1 MDNDQQISWLE
12 ISVSCDGELAESVS
26 EVLSRYVTQGVV
38 SETNVRYNE
47 VDENPMPYG
56 PVRVFGYVLNDST
69 VEAKKKKIQ
78 EGLWHLNMIMP
89 VPEPEF
95 RVIENQDWMESWKV
109 RYHPIQI
116 GEKLL
121 ILPAWLENPYPDRI
135 AVKIDPSMAFGTG
148 THPTTQLCMLLAE
161 KVIQPGDHVIDVGC
175 GSGILSIAAAKLGAK
190 KIIAVDV
197 DHPSVVA
204 TEKNA
209 QSNLVLDQLEIG
221 EGSVSEILAGNF
233 SFISGVVVLVNI
245 LAPII
250 IRLFDEGLADL
261 VDTSGKLVLSG
272 ILYKQADEVRAAAEA
287 KGFKFVE
294 IINYNDWISMLLEK
308 V

>member
-1 MDNDQQISWLE
+1 VDSEQQISWLE
-12 ISVSCDGELAESVS
+12 ISISCDGELAESVS

-56 PVRVFGYVLNDST
+56 PVRVYGYVLNDST
-69 VEAKKKKIQ
+69 VEEKKRLIQ
-78 EGLWHLNMIMP
+78 EGLWHLNMILP

-95 RVIENQDWMESWKV
+95 RIIENQDWMESWKT

-121 ILPAWLENPYPDRI
+121 ILPAWLENPYPERI

-161 KVIQPGDHVIDVGC
+161 KVIKPGDRVIDVGC
-175 GSGILSIAAAKLGAK
+175 GSGILSIAAAKLGAEK
-190 KIIAVDV
+190 VVAVDV

-204 TEKNA
+204 TEKNSR
-209 QSNLVLDQLEIG
+209 SNDVLGLIEIG
-221 EGSVSEILAGNF
+221 EGSVTEVLDHQYSF
-233 SFISGVVVLVNI
+233 SAAPVVLVNI

-250 IRLFDEGLADL
+250 IRLFGDGLADL
-261 VDTSGKLVLSG
+261 VDPGGKLVLSG
-272 ILYKQADEVRAAAEA
+272 ILDKQADQVREVAEA
-287 KGFKFVE
+287 QGLKYLE
-294 IINYNDWISMLLEK
+294 TINVNDWVSMLFEK
-308 V
+308 